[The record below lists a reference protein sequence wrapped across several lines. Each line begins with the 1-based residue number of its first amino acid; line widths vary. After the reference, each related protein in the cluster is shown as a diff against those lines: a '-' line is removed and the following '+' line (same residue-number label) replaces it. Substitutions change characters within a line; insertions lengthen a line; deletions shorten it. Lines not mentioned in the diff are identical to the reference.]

1 MRIWMEVTNDKYEL
15 PLKIADSGAELARMC
30 GLHPDTLY
38 SIMYHYKNRPRKS
51 DTRRKQKRKFVS
63 VEVGDE

>member
-1 MRIWMEVTNDKYEL
+1 MRIWMEGTNDKYEL

-38 SIMYHYKNRPRKS
+38 SIMYHYNNRPRKS

-63 VEVGDE
+63 VEVDDE